1 MFREDFLNLFTRKFS
16 PNLSHLG
23 QSRNPLPIQLFGQ
36 GHAGRQV
43 ASVVRELLYHLF
55 ALPAP
60 GRTAGHYLA
69 FSLQNI
75 PIPTL
80 KAYAEA
86 LKENSYVK
94 KFSIVGTRSNDPVA
108 FVCTFLF
115 CCIESGRHRNR
126 KVDICGLRTGHVP
139 LMKDPCGEL

>member
-1 MFREDFLNLFTRKFS
+1 MGQSYCSLPLQFSLAHAGLLFTF
-16 PNLSHLG
+16 
-23 QSRNPLPIQLFGQ
+23 LP
-36 GHAGRQV
+36 
-43 ASVVRELLYHLF
+43 
-55 ALPAP
+55 
-60 GRTAGHYLA
+60 

-108 FVCTFLF
+108 FVCSDLSVLLCSQSLGTWVW
-115 CCIESGRHRNR
+115 SH
-126 KVDICGLRTGHVP
+126 
-139 LMKDPCGEL
+139 

>member
-1 MFREDFLNLFTRKFS
+1 MREI
-16 PNLSHLG
+16 LSHACTTCPG
-23 QSRNPLPIQLFGQ
+23 
-36 GHAGRQV
+36 
-43 ASVVRELLYHLF
+43 LLVTVS
-55 ALPAP
+55 P
-60 GRTAGHYLA
+60 

-108 FVCTFLF
+108 FV
-115 CCIESGRHRNR
+115 
-126 KVDICGLRTGHVP
+126 RTP
-139 LMKDPCGEL
+139 LL

>member
-1 MFREDFLNLFTRKFS
+1 M
-16 PNLSHLG
+16 LG
-23 QSRNPLPIQLFGQ
+23 IRWHQ
-36 GHAGRQV
+36 
-43 ASVVRELLYHLF
+43 VVRELPPHLS

-60 GRTAGHYLA
+60 GRAAGHCLP

-86 LKENSYVK
+86 LKENAYVK

-108 FVCTFLF
+108 SVRTFRF
-115 CCIESGRHRNR
+115 CCIETGGIETG
-126 KVDICGLRTGHVP
+126 KLTFVPRTGHVP
-139 LMKDPCGEL
+139 PMKSPVCEV